1 MPRPKKTPQAR
12 GRGVAAAEQLGLF
25 ADPRPEEPLLGVED
39 GEDDDLEAE
48 LLAITGEDRPPQSR
62 HRPPPAKGPLPTE
75 HIEKLAEDC
84 VRDPDDEAAE
94 EEEGLE
100 EDPDLLAELR
110 EVLGEEAPGEE
121 EVSGSTEGEAAPSSA
136 PPGNQVS
143 PAGGG
148 GLLGLLEE
156 RRAAYREAVRNA
168 GEAGEAARLRRYQRG
183 LKTLET
189 LLAAAM
195 KGGDVDEDEIPPPV
209 AAGKRTVP
217 PPAAAAPGPA
227 PAPAPG
233 PGPPGRPA
241 AAGPPPPPGAPALLR
256 ERRAQ
261 YRAAALAAKQRGDP
275 ERARAF
281 LRIGK
286 RFGAVLDALEQGLP
300 VDLSDMPPPP
310 PDPRGPGDA
319 PPPSPR
325 PERSR
330 PATAPGAPAPGS
342 ASVLEAPERR
352 RERYRVAAEQ
362 ARAGGREREARM
374 HDRIVQQYQGAVGAR
389 KAGGE
394 VNFAELPV
402 PPGFPPIPGSEPPGP
417 PEGNDVKR
425 RARPSAGREER
436 EVTPAPR
443 TRRGGDAEP
452 AGPRAAEAPEG
463 GGAEAASP
471 LTDDDDDDDFVLV
484 HHADVRLCRA
494 EDVSAR
500 LLRLLREQRQR
511 CLLYSTRFTHLGDV
525 AETARFEKL
534 ARDAETQVEM
544 VQLARAQGRPPPRH
558 RFEER
563 TFRTVRIFSELNS
576 TEMHLLVVRGLNLP
590 APPGV
595 RPDDLDAFV
604 RFEFPYPSADRAQ
617 RDKTAVVK
625 NTNCPE
631 FDQLFKLSINRN
643 QRSFRRAVQARG
655 LKFEIFH
662 KGSFFRSDRSVGT
675 AHLKLEKLESL
686 CEVREIM
693 EVLDGRRPTG
703 GKLEVRVRLR
713 EPLSGRDVQTVTENW
728 LVLESRG
735 P

>member
-1 MPRPKKTPQAR
+1 
-12 GRGVAAAEQLGLF
+12 
-25 ADPRPEEPLLGVED
+25 ED

-48 LLAITGEDRPPQSR
+48 LLAITGEDRPPQR
-62 HRPPPAKGPLPTE
+62 PLPTE

-100 EDPDLLAELR
+100 EDPDLLVRPGLGRGTGELGR
-110 EVLGEEAPGEE
+110 SGLGVLGTPF
-121 EVSGSTEGEAAPSSA
+121 PF
-136 PPGNQVS
+136 PVS

-286 RFGAVLDALEQGLP
+286 VGPSLP
-300 VDLSDMPPPP
+300 PSRPRPPTRLVPPPP
-310 PDPRGPGDA
+310 PHLTPDPSSPPRAATGN
-319 PPPSPR
+319 PPPAPR
-325 PERSR
+325 LRRGREGRRERGGGPHL
-330 PATAPGAPAPGS
+330 PAAPRLVAPGS

-402 PPGFPPIPGSEPPGP
+402 PPGERWSPEPGSRGAGEPGSRGAGPVRGSARPPG
-417 PEGNDVKR
+417 
-425 RARPSAGREER
+425 GRG
-436 EVTPAPR
+436 
-443 TRRGGDAEP
+443 RRG
-452 AGPRAAEAPEG
+452 
-463 GGAEAASP
+463 
-471 LTDDDDDDDFVLV
+471 DDDDDDDFVLV

-604 RFEFPYPSADRAQ
+604 RFEFPYPSDRAQ

>member
-136 PPGNQVS
+136 PPGNQ
-143 PAGGG
+143 
-148 GLLGLLEE
+148 
-156 RRAAYREAVRNA
+156 
-168 GEAGEAARLRRYQRG
+168 
-183 LKTLET
+183 
-189 LLAAAM
+189 
-195 KGGDVDEDEIPPPV
+195 
-209 AAGKRTVP
+209 
-217 PPAAAAPGPA
+217 
-227 PAPAPG
+227 
-233 PGPPGRPA
+233 
-241 AAGPPPPPGAPALLR
+241 
-256 ERRAQ
+256 
-261 YRAAALAAKQRGDP
+261 
-275 ERARAF
+275 
-281 LRIGK
+281 